1 MPYILPYFSFEVQ
14 RKDVFC
20 SNKRMDLY
28 YDQLSY
34 ESYTLPYLTSHIN
47 FYLIS
52 KLPYFLVI
60 CALLK
65 FFHLASFAHLASWKR
80 GGPCS
85 VTPATS
91 RCPGRTKH
99 AWNQT
104 RSFRKFNQQN
114 TWKEIK
120 VSSPTRKKT
129 VICQKFGVLSSISCA
144 FCRTMSNFG
153 FLSICFFWFFVHPLE
168 VPSAVFFCYF
178 EAFRFRLDAKFGS
191 SSVVTLTRSIG
202 SRHTL
207 PLICWTKS
215 PAWTKRAKRTGRFP
229 VASARWVEDNQ
240 FWESYWKDR

>member
-1 MPYILPYFSFEVQ
+1 
-14 RKDVFC
+14 
-20 SNKRMDLY
+20 MDLY

-65 FFHLASFAHLASWKR
+65 FFHLASLPHLASWKR

-104 RSFRKFNQQN
+104 PSFRKFNQQN
-114 TWKEIK
+114 TWKITK
-120 VSSPTRKKT
+120 VSSPTRKT
-129 VICQKFGVLSSISCA
+129 LSFARSSE
-144 FCRTMSNFG
+144 FWVPSHVSSVEPCRTLVFSSPSVFSDSLSIPWKFHPLYFLL
-153 FLSICFFWFFVHPLE
+153 FLSLPLSTRCKIWFFWVLHRLLRWH
-168 VPSAVFFCYF
+168 
-178 EAFRFRLDAKFGS
+178 EA
-191 SSVVTLTRSIG
+191 
-202 SRHTL
+202 
-207 PLICWTKS
+207 
-215 PAWTKRAKRTGRFP
+215 
-229 VASARWVEDNQ
+229 
-240 FWESYWKDR
+240 